1 MSMSAASKLALG
13 AAVGAVA
20 LMGALAPAM
29 AKGKHH
35 HHHFRAWSAPVIT
48 SYRGGCDYYYWK
60 WRNTGSKFWKYK
72 YLDCAY

>member
-1 MSMSAASKLALG
+1 MSTSVTKKLVLG
-13 AAVGAVA
+13 TAVGAVA

-35 HHHFRAWSAPVIT
+35 HHHHFRVWSAPVV
-48 SYRGGCDYYYWK
+48 SYRSSCDYYYWK
-60 WRNTGSKFWKYK
+60 WQNTGSKFWKYK